1 MSSLQVP
8 AKCVTVCHM
17 KTISIRELHEKTGT
31 LVREARRLGGL
42 IVTERGAPVARL
54 EPLAAGPKANPFQ
67 NRKLL
72 PGYARLLRSGKL
84 GRGAESTR
92 IVSEDRDGR

>member
-1 MSSLQVP
+1 
-8 AKCVTVCHM
+8 M
-17 KTISIRELHEKTGT
+17 KTISIRELHEKTGM

-54 EPLAAGPKANPFQ
+54 EPLAARPQVSPF
-67 NRKLL
+67 RDRTLL
-72 PGYARLLRSGKL
+72 PGYARLVRSGKL
-84 GRGAESTR
+84 GRGAQSTR